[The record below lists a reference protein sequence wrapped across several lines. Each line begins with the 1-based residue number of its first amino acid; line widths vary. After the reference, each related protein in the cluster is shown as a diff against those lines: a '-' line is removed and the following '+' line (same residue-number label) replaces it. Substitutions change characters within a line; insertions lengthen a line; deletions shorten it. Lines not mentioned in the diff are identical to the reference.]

1 MRAVETLKHVMRNF
15 ANSPRL
21 LAEIVQGM
29 ANQSSLMN
37 EKLEAL
43 IQGLDNQSK
52 LLNEKLHA
60 IHRELERVS
69 LNLTSIAELQKA
81 QAELEKAQ
89 LVMQRDQAEAT
100 ERLAAA
106 IEKTLK
112 VAESHK
118 TKAG

>member
-1 MRAVETLKHVMRNF
+1 MRAVETFKRVLRNF
-15 ANSPRL
+15 ASSPRL
-21 LAEIVQGM
+21 IAEIVQGI

-43 IQGLDNQSK
+43 IQGSDNQSK

-60 IHRELERVS
+60 IQRELEKMS

-100 ERLAAA
+100 EGLVAA
-106 IEKTLK
+106 IKKTL
-112 VAESHK
+112 ADRGER
-118 TKAG
+118 